1 MMSCLQTIEPAD
13 AAPTTRGDESLQVLD
28 VILLLLIL
36 LLLDDLILLHCLAE
50 GVVVTS
56 VVSQLLLSQPDD
68 VRAHPVQEVLQIT
81 TRHCLTELLLLLLFQ
96 ALSAFAV

>member
-1 MMSCLQTIEPAD
+1 MSCLQTIEPAD

-68 VRAHPVQEVLQIT
+68 VRAHPIQEVLQMT
-81 TRHCLTELLLLLLFQ
+81 TQHCLNELLLFHV
-96 ALSAFAV
+96 LSVLAV